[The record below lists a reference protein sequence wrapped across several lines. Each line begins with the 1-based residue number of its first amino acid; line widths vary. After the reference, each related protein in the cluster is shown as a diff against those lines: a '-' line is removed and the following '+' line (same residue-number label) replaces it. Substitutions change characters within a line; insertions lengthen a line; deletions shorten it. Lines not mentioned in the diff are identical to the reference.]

1 MSENQTVK
9 TFKTTDMQ
17 ANTMKAIVATAY
29 GAPSIF
35 KLQDVNRPAVKPNDV
50 LVKIHAT
57 TVTRAD
63 SMMRTGKPYI
73 GRLMV
78 GLFKPKN
85 KIWGTSFA
93 GVVEAVGTEVS
104 KFKAGDK
111 VFGENVESFGAYA
124 EYISVP
130 EDGTIAQLPDNLSF
144 EEAAG
149 MGDGPVTSLNF
160 LKNVGNIKAGQKVLI
175 NGASGSLGTAAVQ
188 LAKQYGAEVTAVC
201 STRNIGLV
209 KSLGADHVID
219 YTKQD
224 FTQSNK
230 TYDLIYDTVGK
241 RSYKDAKRALT
252 ENGQYLSPVLSFGLL
267 IQMMWT
273 SKFSSKKAKFA
284 ATGML
289 KAREI
294 RKMITQ
300 LIDIMR
306 EGKLKTIIDRQY
318 PLEKVAEAHTYVDA
332 GHKKGNV
339 VITVRS

>member
-1 MSENQTVK
+1 
-9 TFKTTDMQ
+9 MQ

-35 KLQDVNRPAVKPNDV
+35 QLQDVNRPTVNPRDL

-63 SMMRTGKPYI
+63 AMMRTGKPYI
-73 GRLMV
+73 GRLIV

-93 GVVEAVGTEVS
+93 GIVETVGTEVS
-104 KFKAGDK
+104 QFKAGDK
-111 VFGENVESFGAYA
+111 VFGENVDSFGAYA
-124 EYISVP
+124 EYITVP
-130 EDGTIAQLPDNLSF
+130 AEGTVAHLPENLSF

-149 MGDGPVTSLNF
+149 MGDGPITSWNF
-160 LKNVGNIKAGQKVLI
+160 LRNVGNIKAGQKVLI

-188 LAKQYGAEVTAVC
+188 LAKQCGAEVTAVC

-224 FTQSNK
+224 FMQSGK

-241 RSYKDAKRALT
+241 RSYKDCKRVLSK
-252 ENGQYLSPVLSFGLL
+252 NGQYLSPVLSFGLL
-267 IQMMWT
+267 LQMMWT

-289 KAREI
+289 KAAEI
-294 RKMITQ
+294 RAMITQ
-300 LIDIMR
+300 LVDIMR
-306 EGKLKTIIDRQY
+306 EGQLKTIIDRQY

-339 VITVRS
+339 VITVQA